1 MIQIMTVHTNGK
13 RKTAKARATIKEG
26 NGTLRI
32 NSRPLHIWSDQND
45 MEEDRIKEP
54 LNIAGSDVVDDLN
67 IRVNTE
73 GGGKQ
78 GQTEAIRMAIARG
91 LVEYTDDDQLERDF
105 REYDRNMMV
114 EDPRRTETR
123 KPSQSSKG
131 ARHKQQKSYR

>member
-1 MIQIMTVHTNGK
+1 MSDSVHTNGK
-13 RKTAKARATIKEG
+13 RKTAKARASVTEG
-26 NGTLRI
+26 EGTLRI
-32 NSRPLHIWSDQND
+32 NSRPLHIWADQSDMQA
-45 MEEDRIKEP
+45 ERIKEP
-54 LNIAGSDVVDDLN
+54 LNIAGSDIVEDLD
-67 IRVNTE
+67 IKVNAE

-91 LVEYTDDDQLERDF
+91 LVEYTDSDQLERDF
-105 REYDRNMMV
+105 RDYDRNMIV